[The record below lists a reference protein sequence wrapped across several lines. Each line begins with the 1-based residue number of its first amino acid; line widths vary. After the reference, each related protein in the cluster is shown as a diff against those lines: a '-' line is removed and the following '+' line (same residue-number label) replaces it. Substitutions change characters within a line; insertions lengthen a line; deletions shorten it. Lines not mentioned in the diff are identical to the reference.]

1 MKIRPGKTRSLVAGI
16 LMLVVMIVGLFML
29 PGSGALGPGF
39 PMGGAITAFRIAWV
53 AFGLIGAGAS
63 FYNAFSQKG
72 MPLYEIDLEG
82 DEGQVGQEGPYCPKC
97 GQPVGRADK
106 FCRNCGAAL

>member
-1 MKIRPGKTRSLVAGI
+1 
-16 LMLVVMIVGLFML
+16 
-29 PGSGALGPGF
+29 
-39 PMGGAITAFRIAWV
+39 MGGAITAFRIAWV
-53 AFGLIGAGAS
+53 ALGLFGAGAS

-72 MPLYEIDLEG
+72 MPLYEVDLEG
-82 DEGQVGQEGPYCPKC
+82 NEGQTGREGPFCPKC